1 MLKKYNLLFAKYNI
15 VNVALS
21 YSTGIT
27 PVISKDSGRKRL
39 TKVERLEYKLDD
51 YLKQVLV
58 GNILGDV
65 HMRRFSNKANSRII
79 FRQGSINKE
88 YLLHLYDLFK
98 DFVVTPPV
106 WTKIVN
112 KSIINTNSGE
122 GKKNSRYN
130 ISFATL
136 SLPCFNEL
144 YELFYIDGIKKVPL
158 NISELLTDVS
168 LALRVREE

>member
-27 PVISKDSGRKRL
+27 PVTSKDSGRKRL

-65 HMRRFSNKANSRII
+65 HMRRYRSALQIK
-79 FRQGSINKE
+79 
-88 YLLHLYDLFK
+88 L
-98 DFVVTPPV
+98 
-106 WTKIVN
+106 IV
-112 KSIINTNSGE
+112 E
-122 GKKNSRYN
+122 
-130 ISFATL
+130 
-136 SLPCFNEL
+136 
-144 YELFYIDGIKKVPL
+144 
-158 NISELLTDVS
+158 
-168 LALRVREE
+168 